1 MNFYKAKISRHNTD
15 IRDCFG
21 ISNNDI
27 LFFQVNNITECAKV
41 IAEFCMNYSLLE
53 TNKRFNSSV
62 YNVFYSESGEYTRD
76 DILCIRDE
84 CNISN
89 SSEKDYKDELENLLK
104 SEDEYNVLLITY
116 DKKLDRI
123 SITKNFVSYDD
134 D

>member
-1 MNFYKAKISRHNTD
+1 
-15 IRDCFG
+15 
-21 ISNNDI
+21 
-27 LFFQVNNITECAKV
+27 
-41 IAEFCMNYSLLE
+41 MNYSLLE

>member
-1 MNFYKAKISRHNTD
+1 MNFYKAKISSYNTV
-15 IRDCFG
+15 IGKKFG
-21 ISNNDI
+21 ISNDDI
-27 LFFQVNNITECAKV
+27 LFFQVNNITECVKV

-53 TNKRFNSSV
+53 TNKRFNSSI
-62 YNVFYSESGEYTRD
+62 YNMFYTEDDEYNRD

-89 SSEKDYKDELENLLK
+89 TSENDYKHELENLLK

-116 DKKLDRI
+116 DKTLDKI

-134 D
+134 

>member
-27 LFFQVNNITECAKV
+27 LFFQVNNITECVKV

-116 DKKLDRI
+116 DKKLLNT
-123 SITKNFVSYDD
+123 ITLEEFFYINTS
-134 D
+134 